1 MAGALDWQ
9 QQQQCQHQ
17 WMPPRVCS
25 QLHNSTARQC
35 MRSFHG
41 ALRQW
46 EVAGQQWVQEAVQQ
60 DRLHSTKALSKTAA
74 DSPPPPHTHTRTHP
88 SSSTLR
94 VGTGPSPGV
103 APLAAA
109 APCAGIPLELIKP
122 EALRHKVF
130 EPLLLL
136 GKSRFSFLDIR
147 IRVKGGGHVSQL
159 YGEGGGGGRG
169 RGEAQRGQAP
179 QQWGRALQQYEHGG
193 GGRSSSRRG
202 DRGSHSRGRRA
213 QRL

>member
-74 DSPPPPHTHTRTHP
+74 DSPPPHTHTHTHP
-88 SSSTLR
+88 
-94 VGTGPSPGV
+94 
-103 APLAAA
+103 
-109 APCAGIPLELIKP
+109 
-122 EALRHKVF
+122 
-130 EPLLLL
+130 
-136 GKSRFSFLDIR
+136 
-147 IRVKGGGHVSQL
+147 
-159 YGEGGGGGRG
+159 
-169 RGEAQRGQAP
+169 P
-179 QQWGRALQQYEHGG
+179 QQQHVESRHGTFTWGGTPCCCCPV
-193 GGRSSSRRG
+193 RRHPPG
-202 DRGSHSRGRRA
+202 ADQA
-213 QRL
+213 